1 MFQGISLE
9 DEITFRPKASVEAKN
24 IRGCCES
31 LSNEPCGETN
41 CCTDQKND
49 VFNVDK

>member
-24 IRGCCES
+24 IRGRCES